1 MRKKNKMAQKK
12 ETKNIKIRDL
22 KPSKDAKGG
31 FIIYGGPSQ
40 GPAPSRPSGGPSR
53 SGWSSN

>member
-1 MRKKNKMAQKK
+1 MAQKK

-31 FIIYGGPSQ
+31 IIIYGGPSQ

-53 SGWSSN
+53 SGWTAN